1 MIAQLA
7 ALIGQPCLVAGK
19 GTDAGAVRGTVTD
32 VKLAYG
38 MPRLEVRRESL
49 KVTRS
54 TDGKTYSYAIG
65 SNHAWVDAAR
75 VYLIEADG
83 TTLRPCVTA

>member
-19 GTDAGAVRGTVTD
+19 GTEPAATRGAVTD
-32 VKLAYG
+32 VKLSYG
-38 MPRLEVRRESL
+38 VARVEVERETIQHAGRWPNAVQTIATS
-49 KVTRS
+49 R
-54 TDGKTYSYAIG
+54 
-65 SNHAWVDAAR
+65 AWVEASR